1 MHLSVIVSTYNQPA
15 FLERV
20 LWGYAVQTRGDFEL
34 LVADDGSGPETRALI
49 DRLRVETGREIR
61 HVWHEDRGFR
71 KSEIMNRAILAS
83 SGDYLLFTDGDSIP
97 RADLVDVHITLAK
110 PGHYL
115 AGGYLKLSAQAS
127 DRVTVEA
134 VRDGRATDLRWLR
147 AQGWRPGHR
156 ALRMV
161 RSRAAAALL
170 DRLTPTAPLFA
181 GNNASTWREAIFA
194 VNGFDQAMGYGGL
207 DRAVGYRLRNLG
219 IRPRQVRHRAICVHL
234 HHERP
239 YRRPEVVRA
248 NKELLERIRR
258 TGDVRAGQGLA
269 ELAAAAAAPG
279 THQETA

>member
-1 MHLSVIVSTYNQPA
+1 MHLSVIVSTYNKPA

-20 LWGYAVQTRGDFEL
+20 LWGYAVQTRADFEL
-34 LVADDGSGPETRALI
+34 LVADDGSGPETRRLI
-49 DRLRVETGREIR
+49 ERLRVETGCEIR
-61 HVWHEDRGFR
+61 HVWHPDEGFR

-97 RADLVDVHITLAK
+97 RADLVDVHMTLAQ

-115 AGGYLKLSAQAS
+115 AGGYLKLPAHVSE
-127 DRVTVEA
+127 RVTVDA

-156 ALRMV
+156 ALRLV

-194 VNGFDQAMGYGGL
+194 VNGFDQSMGYGGL

-219 IRPRQVRHRAICVHL
+219 IRARQVRHRAICVHL
-234 HHERP
+234 HHDRP
-239 YRRPEVVRA
+239 YHRPEVMRA

-269 ELAAAAAAPG
+269 EMAGRPAEPG
-279 THQETA
+279 THQESA